1 MTGRLDSL
9 ALTQERRVRAAAAR
23 RTAML
28 REESA
33 RLRDEAVWLR
43 NEVTRLHAEIDR
55 QRDYIATQAVA
66 RQDERQEAERKV
78 EEVNAALREMTADR
92 DRMEEAWRMSAA
104 EHQRLLRSTTWRLTA
119 PLRWAM
125 GRVPSPVRRLLRRG
139 PTLGG

>member
-1 MTGRLDSL
+1 MGRVDNL

-23 RTAML
+23 RMAML
-28 REESA
+28 REEST

-55 QRDYIATQAVA
+55 QRDYIAAQAFA
-66 RQDERQEAERKV
+66 EQEERQEAKRQIQ
-78 EEVNAALREMTADR
+78 EVTAALRAMTAGR

-125 GRVPSPVRRLLRRG
+125 GHVPPPVRRLLKRG
-139 PTLGG
+139 